1 MPAPTKTSRDAIVTA
16 AADLLETDG
25 FDGLTMAAVADAVGV
40 RGPSLYKHVPSRA
53 HLVRAIA
60 ERTALELRAALERAA
75 ASTPDPADQVRAIAL
90 AHRAY
95 VRAHPA
101 SYALLFAPLET
112 GATPDSELV
121 ASVGLPIVAATAPLV
136 GEDRA
141 LEGARALAAWAHGF
155 VSMELAGAFRL
166 GGDVEAAYRFGLET
180 LIAGL
185 VSQR

>member
-1 MPAPTKTSRDAIVTA
+1 MPAPTKTTRDAIVAA
-16 AADLLETDG
+16 AADLLESEG
-25 FDGLTMAAVADAVGV
+25 LESLTMAAVADAVGV

-60 ERTALELRAALERAA
+60 ERTAIELRAVLERAG
-75 ASTPDPADQVRAIAL
+75 ASTPDPADQVRAIASG
-90 AHRAY
+90 HRTY

-101 SYALLFAPLET
+101 SYALLFAPLERE
-112 GATPDSELV
+112 AAPDTELV
-121 ASVGLPIVAATAPLV
+121 ASVGLPIVTAAASLV

-166 GGDVEAAYRFGLET
+166 GGDVEAAFGFGLET

-185 VSQR
+185 MSQK

>member
-1 MPAPTKTSRDAIVTA
+1 MPAPTKTSHDAIVA
-16 AADLLETDG
+16 AATALLESAG
-25 FDGLTMAAVADAVGV
+25 LEGLTMAAVAEAVGV

-53 HLVRAIA
+53 GLIRAIA
-60 ERTALELRAALERAA
+60 ERTARELQAGLERAA
-75 ASTPDPADQVRAIAL
+75 ASTPDAADQVRAIAV
-90 AHRAY
+90 AHHAY

-101 SYALLFAPLET
+101 SYALLFAPLEPD
-112 GATPDSELV
+112 AAPDSQLV
-121 ASVGLPIVAATAPLV
+121 ASVGLPIVAAAAQLV

-166 GGDVEAAYRFGLET
+166 GGDVDAAFRFGLET

-185 VSQR
+185 GASK